1 MTMSYVNQTA
11 IAVKKEKG
19 EEGKNRW
26 QLNKTNKLNQLFP
39 ISSFPLFAS
48 HSGNKGGGI
57 QGGPTVC
64 GFEIHRRRRK
74 SHYARNMSPRFFAF
88 IVEFACAGIR
98 KVKCARIAVLEAVLG
113 IAVAGESEKCQP
125 WLPLLLVL
133 SFGKLIYDA
142 HT

>member
-1 MTMSYVNQTA
+1 MAIEQNQQA
-11 IAVKKEKG
+11 ESIVS
-19 EEGKNRW
+19 
-26 QLNKTNKLNQLFP
+26 

-48 HSGNKGGGI
+48 RSGNKGGGI

-98 KVKCARIAVLEAVLG
+98 KVKCARIAVLEAV
-113 IAVAGESEKCQP
+113 
-125 WLPLLLVL
+125 
-133 SFGKLIYDA
+133 
-142 HT
+142 